1 MKHRHTRQHQ
11 RLKPASRSR
20 RPEVDKTAGEQPS
33 SGVAKV
39 KKSSMHHMKA
49 EGGRTKHR
57 LDKFKRGGRSRS
69 RKADQAA
76 ASSLK
81 LANGGPAGL
90 SVNVLGGAPGS
101 PSIPQISMIHGSGP
115 PLPGKLPTQQQNSL
129 LGNLA
134 NIGKVSEG
142 ANTIGSGL
150 GVLGGMIG
158 PGGSA
163 ASDYG
168 GMGGWGM
175 AMPSPGIG
183 QARGG
188 RAFADGGVARTSA
201 KRRIAKT

>member
-20 RPEVDKTAGEQPS
+20 RPEVDKTADEQPFS
-33 SGVAKV
+33 SAVNI
-39 KKSSMHHMKA
+39 KKHSMLHMKA

-81 LANGGPAGL
+81 FANGGTAGL

-101 PSIPQISMIHGSGP
+101 PSIPQVGMMHGSGP
-115 PLPGKLPTQQQNSL
+115 PTAQKLTFPQQQTLLSQLAQAGNASNGLNALGSMLPTGLTGPQN
-129 LGNLA
+129 
-134 NIGKVSEG
+134 
-142 ANTIGSGL
+142 GSG
-150 GVLGGMIG
+150 
-158 PGGSA
+158 S
-163 ASDYG
+163 S
-168 GMGGWGM
+168 GMGGWGL
-175 AMPSPGIG
+175 AMPSFG

-188 RAFADGGVARTSA
+188 RAFADGGRARTSA